1 MLRKIKFKEFK
12 DLYRKHIVKDFPSSE
27 RPNLEGFRKRMLK
40 YNEETYIYE
49 EEGVERG
56 YCIID
61 QIQEYVLVAFLAVYE
76 GNRGKG
82 IGTKILK
89 ELEEKYSNKKR
100 ILLEVEDPD
109 FAKNENQKN
118 IQERRI
124 KFYERANFQVIE
136 NLKVEL
142 FMVNFKIMIYNF
154 KNEQININEIEKVM
168 KQFYYAI
175 IEKKRRD
182 YIKIKIN
189 DFGTKKKS

>member
-40 YNEETYIYE
+40 YNEEIFIYE
-49 EEGVERG
+49 EEGIERG

-61 QIQEYVLVAFLAVYE
+61 QIQEYVLVAFFAVYE

-89 ELEEKYSNKKR
+89 ELEEKYSNKKG

-109 FAKNENQKN
+109 FAKNENEKN

-124 KFYERANFQVIE
+124 RFYERANFQVVE

-189 DFGTKKKS
+189 DFGTEKKS

>member
-40 YNEETYIYE
+40 YNEEIFIYE
-49 EEGVERG
+49 EEGIERG

-61 QIQEYVLVAFLAVYE
+61 QIQEYVLVAFFAVYE

-89 ELEEKYSNKKR
+89 ELEEKYSNKKG
-100 ILLEVEDPD
+100 ILLEVEDPG
-109 FAKNENQKN
+109 FAKNENEKS

-124 KFYERANFQVIE
+124 RFYERANFQVVE

-142 FMVNFKIMIYNF
+142 YMVNFNVMIR
-154 KNEQININEIEKVM
+154 NIAGTPIEVRKVEKVM
-168 KQFYYAI
+168 KQFYYTI
-175 IEKKRRD
+175 TDKKRLK
-182 YIKIKIN
+182 YINIK
-189 DFGTKKKS
+189 TS

>member
-40 YNEETYIYE
+40 YNEETFIYE
-49 EEGVERG
+49 EEGIERG

-89 ELEEKYSNKKR
+89 ELEEKYSNKKG

-109 FAKNENQKN
+109 FAKNENEKS

-124 KFYERANFQVIE
+124 RFYERANFQIVE

>member
-89 ELEEKYSNKKR
+89 ELEEKYSNKKG

-124 KFYERANFQVIE
+124 KFYERANFQVVE

>member
-40 YNEETYIYE
+40 YNEETFIYE
-49 EEGVERG
+49 EEGIERG

-61 QIQEYVLVAFLAVYE
+61 QIQEYVLVAFLAVYK
-76 GNRGKG
+76 GNRRKG

>member
-89 ELEEKYSNKKR
+89 ELEEKYSNKKG

-118 IQERRI
+118 NQERRI
-124 KFYERANFQVIE
+124 KFYERANFQVVE

-175 IEKKRRD
+175 I
-182 YIKIKIN
+182 
-189 DFGTKKKS
+189 

>member
-40 YNEETYIYE
+40 YNE
-49 EEGVERG
+49 
-56 YCIID
+56 
-61 QIQEYVLVAFLAVYE
+61 

-89 ELEEKYSNKKR
+89 ELGEKYSNKKG

-109 FAKNENQKN
+109 FAKNENEKS

-124 KFYERANFQVIE
+124 RFYERANFQVVE

-142 FMVNFKIMIYNF
+142 FMVNFNIMLH
-154 KNEQININEIEKVM
+154 NITSASTEISEVEKVM
-168 KQFYYAI
+168 KQFYYTI
-175 IEKKRRD
+175 IDKKRLK
-182 YIKIKIN
+182 YINIKTI
-189 DFGTKKKS
+189 

>member
-49 EEGVERG
+49 EEGIERG

-89 ELEEKYSNKKR
+89 ELEEKYSNKKG
-100 ILLEVEDPD
+100 ILLEVRS
-109 FAKNENQKN
+109 
-118 IQERRI
+118 RRP
-124 KFYERANFQVIE
+124 R
-136 NLKVEL
+136 LC
-142 FMVNFKIMIYNF
+142 
-154 KNEQININEIEKVM
+154 
-168 KQFYYAI
+168 
-175 IEKKRRD
+175 KK
-182 YIKIKIN
+182 
-189 DFGTKKKS
+189 

>member
-49 EEGVERG
+49 EDGVERG

-89 ELEEKYSNKKR
+89 ELEEKYSNKKG
-100 ILLEVEDPD
+100 ILLEVEDPN
-109 FAKNENQKN
+109 FAKNENEKS

-124 KFYERANFQVIE
+124 RFYERANFKVVE

-142 FMVNFKIMIYNF
+142 FMVNFNIMIR
-154 KNEQININEIEKVM
+154 NITSASTEISEVEKVM
-168 KQFYYAI
+168 KQFYYTI
-175 IEKKRRD
+175 IDKKRLK
-182 YIKIKIN
+182 YINIKTI
-189 DFGTKKKS
+189 

>member
-40 YNEETYIYE
+40 YNEETFIYE
-49 EEGVERG
+49 EEGIERG

>member
-1 MLRKIKFKEFK
+1 MLKEIKFKEFK
-12 DLYRKHIVKDFPSSE
+12 DLYRKHIIKDFPKSE

-40 YNEETYIYE
+40 YNEETFIYE

-61 QIQEYVLVAFLAVYE
+61 QIQDYVLVAFLAVYK

-89 ELEEKYSNKKR
+89 ELEEKYPNKKG

-109 FAKNENQKN
+109 FAKNENEKN

-124 KFYERANFQVIE
+124 RFYERANFQVIE

-142 FMVNFKIMIYNF
+142 FMVNFKIMIYNL
-154 KNEQININEIEKVM
+154 KNEQTSINEIEKIL
-168 KQFYYAI
+168 KYYYTI
-175 IEKKRRD
+175 IEKRKRE
-182 YIKIKIN
+182 YIKIK
-189 DFGTKKKS
+189 K